1 MVFQCFIQKD
11 ANFDMY
17 FRIFTRIMVLTG
29 ELPPSR
35 LTPCHLPLRGR
46 LLPYLYVIG
55 SLPEGAGKAARL

>member
-1 MVFQCFIQKD
+1 
-11 ANFDMY
+11 MY